1 MSWKTYLSKLTPPLI
16 LASVWQSGQNIP
28 SIFPLQSVSNKP
40 CTSNRESHISG
51 GMSELADR
59 VWVRER
65 GTISMCHTSVPCN
78 NGLYGLNFLSMSL
91 TLSLSLSFSQCTSPY
106 PFPHYDRTY
115 SKRDWIFEDSKRDMI
130 FSCRHWHPIPNLSK
144 KGKKWGLKDGM
155 VSLREEWRERWSLLQ
170 KFSWRVEN

>member
-16 LASVWQSGQNIP
+16 LASVWQTGQNIP

-51 GMSELADR
+51 RMSELADR
-59 VWVRER
+59 VRER

-91 TLSLSLSFSQCTSPY
+91 TLSLSFSQCTSPY

-144 KGKKWGLKDGM
+144 IARSEDWKTGW
-155 VSLREEWRERWSLLQ
+155 
-170 KFSWRVEN
+170 